1 VRGVACRIGW
11 PTRKSSKKLPARVLS
26 ISTLQEARGGA
37 ATARGRGPSPE
48 RDRWARAGLLLA
60 GLLLAAPLAGCG
72 PRDDSAERRG
82 LCERA
87 LEALEPGARVLRAE
101 EAGREGRLTLRFA
114 TADGED
120 ADALACRFGRDE
132 AGRLSLAGLAT
143 GREGELSPSA
153 LFLLQTY
160 ALARDG
166 AAAGPGLGAWPYL
179 AQQALNALGPA
190 SIYALLALG
199 YSLLYGLIGR
209 VNLAFG
215 EFCALGT
222 YAALAGALLAGGG
235 TSPGA
240 GAALGA
246 VAAVLP
252 LGLAL
257 GAATHALVL
266 RPLLRRT
273 SLAFLVATL
282 GLSLAL
288 GEAMRVTQ
296 GNRTQWLPPG
306 LAAPLTLWRAE
317 GGGAAVAVS
326 TGQLLLAALA
336 VAAFALV
343 LAGLRRT
350 AFGRAWR
357 ACSDDMEA
365 AALVGVDV
373 DRTVLVS
380 AMLAGACAALA
391 GAAVALHYGVVGP
404 DAGLMLGFKALTA
417 AVVGGI
423 GSPAGAALGGALIG
437 LAETFWAAYL
447 PAEWR
452 DVVIFGVLAFALTLR
467 PHGILGAAYARDNPA
482 LWRGRA

>member
-1 VRGVACRIGW
+1 
-11 PTRKSSKKLPARVLS
+11 LS
-26 ISTLQEARGGA
+26 ISTLQETRRA
-37 ATARGRGPSPE
+37 ATARGGDRAPE
-48 RDRWARAGLLLA
+48 RDRWARAGLLLSA
-60 GLLLAAPLAGCG
+60 ALLAAPLAACG
-72 PRDDSAERRG
+72 PRDDSAARRA

-87 LEALEPGARVLRAE
+87 LEALEPGARVRRAE
-101 EAGREGRLTLRFA
+101 AGPEGRVTLRYA

-120 ADALACRFGRDE
+120 GDALACRFGRDE
-132 AGRLSLAGLAT
+132 AGRLALAGLAT
-143 GREGELSPSA
+143 GRGGELSPTA

-166 AAAGPGLGAWPYL
+166 ASAGAGLGPWPYL

-222 YAALAGALLAGGG
+222 YAALAGALLAGA
-235 TSPGA
+235 GA
-240 GAALGA
+240 GTGAGAAALGA

-257 GAATHALVL
+257 GAAAHALVL

-306 LAAPLTLWRAE
+306 LSTPLTLWRSAE
-317 GGGAAVAVS
+317 GGAAVAVS
-326 TGQLLLAALA
+326 TGQLLLAAVA
-336 VAAFALV
+336 AAAFALV
-343 LAGLRRT
+343 LLALSRT

-357 ACSDDMEA
+357 ACSDDMGA

-373 DRTVLVS
+373 DRTVRGS
-380 AMLAGACAALA
+380 SMLAGACAALA

-404 DAGLMLGFKALTA
+404 DAGVMLGFKALTA

-467 PHGILGAAYARDNPA
+467 PHGLLGAAYARDNPG
-482 LWRGRA
+482 LWRGRGA